1 MSKSWITD
9 VVEQLLSFAGIALFL
24 ITIYVMFG
32 LYGSIYFSGATEPNS
47 YQSVPLNQHGHVVFV
62 TMQQY
67 IVITAS
73 QMCVVGGV
81 VVLAVAAFIVRYTR
95 GFGTFW
101 NRIRNNEG
109 SAK

>member
-1 MSKSWITD
+1 MRKSWITD
-9 VVEQLLSFAGIALFL
+9 VVEQVLSFAWIALVL
-24 ITIYVMFG
+24 VIIYVMFG

-73 QMCVVGGV
+73 QMCVAGGI
-81 VVLAVAAFIVRYTR
+81 VVLAVASFIVNYKTWVRYAVK
-95 GFGTFW
+95 
-101 NRIRNNEG
+101 
-109 SAK
+109 SDAK